1 MLFYSK
7 PSQYA
12 LRAVSYIVRNEKKG
26 ACQAVNIAKN
36 ENIPKPFL
44 SKILKRL
51 VESKILVSSK
61 GPGGGFTL
69 AQDPRHITVMDVIRV
84 FDDIDEE
91 LKICAIGWAKCSDD
105 KPCALHSKFKKL
117 REDIQYFLEAMDLDI
132 FADIQDFKK
141 TDLKRK
147 K

>member
-12 LRAVSYIVRNEKKG
+12 LRAVSYIVRNKKKG
-26 ACQAVNIAKN
+26 ACQAGNIAKK

-51 VESKILVSSK
+51 VESQILVSSK

-69 AQDPRHITVMDVIRV
+69 REDPRHVTVMDVICV
-84 FDDIDEE
+84 FDNIDEE
-91 LKICAIGWAKCSDD
+91 LKMCAIGWAKCSDE
-105 KPCALHSKFKKL
+105 KPCALHNKFKKL
-117 REDIQYFLEAMDLDI
+117 REEIRYFLEAMDLDI
-132 FADIQDFKK
+132 FTDIQDFKN
-141 TDLKRK
+141 LSLSRK